1 MPRVLSTL
9 ALIGALSFG
18 CTHSNSPSGML
29 PLSTTLSVG
38 QQATLS
44 GLTVTF
50 VAVTADSRCP
60 IDANCF
66 VAGDATLQFNLSAN
80 QRTARVDLQVERTD
94 KSRAT
99 HENYVFGVQTL
110 TPYPSAS
117 KPITQAD
124 YRATV
129 LVSR

>member
-1 MPRVLSTL
+1 
-9 ALIGALSFG
+9 
-18 CTHSNSPSGML
+18 ML

-60 IDANCF
+60 IDAICF
-66 VAGDATLQFNLSAN
+66 TAGDATLQFNLSAN
-80 QRTARVDLQVERTD
+80 QRATRVDLQVERTD

-99 HENYVFGVQTL
+99 HEGYVFGVQAL
-110 TPYPSAS
+110 APYPSAS
-117 KPITQAD
+117 KPLTQAD

-129 LVSR
+129 QVSR